1 MYLIRRIYKTKP
13 GESRKVASLVHKQ
26 ATIYKEAGHRPEF
39 RVSFNGY
46 TLPGEPNIVFLEWI
60 DDKIESPMRQGN
72 NIPSE
77 AMAIGAEVRQLIE
90 SQRIEFM
97 EYLSDDKI
105 LKD

>member
-46 TLPGEPNIVFLEWI
+46 TLPGEPNVVFLEWI
-60 DDKIESPMRQGN
+60 
-72 NIPSE
+72 
-77 AMAIGAEVRQLIE
+77 AINGCRKMDLQCWSFETVTHF
-90 SQRIEFM
+90 S
-97 EYLSDDKI
+97 LSSTGK
-105 LKD
+105 